1 VRTKLRLATTT
12 LYAAIA
18 TAPAM
23 AIAATYDATGAM
35 VEEHEL
41 SAYEK
46 VTSYISTTDIIVI
59 VIAFML
65 PGMPMSLF
73 WAFAALAL
81 YGGYKFAICAMFGYC
96 LLDYCIGG
104 PIFQD

>member
-1 VRTKLRLATTT
+1 MRTTLRLATSA
-12 LYAAIA
+12 LIAAVA
-18 TAPAM
+18 AAPAV

-41 SAYEK
+41 STYEK
-46 VTSYISTTDIIVI
+46 VTSYVSATDMIVI
-59 VIAFML
+59 VIAFMV

-73 WAFAALAL
+73 WPFAALAI
-81 YGGYKFAICAMFGYC
+81 YGGYKFAICAMFCYC

-104 PIFQD
+104 PTFQD

>member
-1 VRTKLRLATTT
+1 VKARGAFRLARGVLTGHARCGA
-12 LYAAIA
+12 YV
-18 TAPAM
+18 
-23 AIAATYDATGAM
+23 ATGVM

-41 SAYEK
+41 STYEK
-46 VTSYISTTDIIVI
+46 VTSYVSATDMIVI
-59 VIAFML
+59 VIAFVL

-73 WAFAALAL
+73 WPFAALAL

-104 PIFQD
+104 PKACD

>member
-1 VRTKLRLATTT
+1 
-12 LYAAIA
+12 
-18 TAPAM
+18 
-23 AIAATYDATGAM
+23 M

-41 SAYEK
+41 STYEK
-46 VTSYISTTDIIVI
+46 VTSYVSATDMIVI
-59 VIAFML
+59 VIAFVL

-73 WAFAALAL
+73 WPFAALAL

-104 PIFQD
+104 PKACD